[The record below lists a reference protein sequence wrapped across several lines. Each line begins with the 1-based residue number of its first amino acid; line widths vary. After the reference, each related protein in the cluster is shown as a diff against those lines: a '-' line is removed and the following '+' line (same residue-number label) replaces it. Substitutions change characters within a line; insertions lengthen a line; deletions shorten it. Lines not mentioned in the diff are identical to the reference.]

1 MEMKA
6 ISICNLVKK
15 KKKNFK
21 ISLGAYSAFLGVG
34 LFKMCG

>member
-6 ISICNLVKK
+6 ISICNLVK

-34 LFKMCG
+34 LFKMYG